1 MKTKEM
7 MNRLRRKYFGWWY
20 LWVWSIRYQ
29 RAIDEA
35 ERKRAEDGHRYYV
48 LWDPIQRRLISLT
61 YDYYNGR
68 SDSYAYLRRR
78 GRFKDPLRRD
88 DFRDACYYFTGSRN
102 GVRSMSD
109 KRKNYNLKRLVRQM
123 L

>member
-7 MNRLRRKYFGWWY
+7 MNRLRRKCFGWWY

-35 ERKRAEDGHRYYV
+35 ERKRSEDGRRYYV

-61 YDYYNGR
+61 YDYYKGR

-102 GVRSMSD
+102 GARSMSD

>member
-1 MKTKEM
+1 M
-7 MNRLRRKYFGWWY
+7 
-20 LWVWSIRYQ
+20 RYQ

-35 ERKRAEDGHRYYV
+35 EKKSARDGHRYYV
-48 LWDPIQRRLISLT
+48 LWDPTQKKLISLT
-61 YDYYNGR
+61 YDYYNAR

-102 GVRSMSD
+102 GAKRMSD
-109 KRKNYNLKRLVRQM
+109 KRKHCNLNRLLNQFVR
-123 L
+123 